1 MADSR
6 DYSSFISELKERN
19 DIASVVGE
27 YVKLTRK
34 GRQLWGLCPFHSEKT
49 PSFSVNTDMQ
59 IYKCF
64 GCGKGGDVI
73 TFIREVEHLEFNEA
87 VEFLAKRVGMK
98 VETFKGRQE
107 TQTDVKRR
115 MITQVMAE
123 AARFYIEK
131 LSTPE
136 AKIARDYLN
145 SRGVPADISKKFMI
159 GFAPAGWNNLRDHL
173 LSKNFSEAVM
183 LEAGLVSKGNKGVY
197 DRFRNRLMFP
207 ICDDDGTV
215 LAFGGRRLNEAD
227 EQKYINSPQTLI
239 YNKSNTLYGLNVSK
253 NFGREAGLIVVE
265 GYFDV
270 ITMHQFGFN
279 TAVAS
284 CGTSLTT
291 YQARKLK
298 RYTNKV
304 LIGYDGDGAGQAA
317 TVRGL
322 EILKSVG
329 LDVRVLNFPDGC
341 DPDDTLR
348 RYGGDYMKGVVDK
361 AQELNTFLL
370 GNTIKKFDLSNEQG
384 RSRAA
389 AAAVEIIV
397 GMDSQIERER
407 YIRAVAKKTGFSE
420 NAIAHDVNR
429 ILASKNEPQLKKP
442 VRTLT
447 PSDGERAAS
456 VPPKD
461 DLEIKLINHM
471 VINEEAARKVLKV
484 VNEDCFYN
492 QDCKKIILGIQRV
505 FKLNEEFNTDS
516 IMYGISDEERASLYS
531 LFFTEVVSS
540 DIVNDSVLLASKLL
554 ARHYDIIA
562 AEMQV
567 KANELIKHGGYNSEE
582 CQSLL
587 KEIVK
592 YKKLSKM
599 QK

>member
-98 VETFKGRQE
+98 VEAFKGRQE
-107 TQTDVKRR
+107 TQTDIKRR
-115 MITQVMAE
+115 MITQVMGE
-123 AARFYIEK
+123 AAKFYMEK

-173 LSKNFSEAVM
+173 LQKNFSEAVM

-215 LAFGGRRLNEAD
+215 LAFGGRRLNEVD

-322 EILKSVG
+322 EILK
-329 LDVRVLNFPDGC
+329 
-341 DPDDTLR
+341 
-348 RYGGDYMKGVVDK
+348 M
-361 AQELNTFLL
+361 
-370 GNTIKKFDLSNEQG
+370 
-384 RSRAA
+384 
-389 AAAVEIIV
+389 
-397 GMDSQIERER
+397 
-407 YIRAVAKKTGFSE
+407 
-420 NAIAHDVNR
+420 
-429 ILASKNEPQLKKP
+429 
-442 VRTLT
+442 
-447 PSDGERAAS
+447 
-456 VPPKD
+456 
-461 DLEIKLINHM
+461 
-471 VINEEAARKVLKV
+471 
-484 VNEDCFYN
+484 
-492 QDCKKIILGIQRV
+492 
-505 FKLNEEFNTDS
+505 
-516 IMYGISDEERASLYS
+516 
-531 LFFTEVVSS
+531 
-540 DIVNDSVLLASKLL
+540 
-554 ARHYDIIA
+554 
-562 AEMQV
+562 
-567 KANELIKHGGYNSEE
+567 
-582 CQSLL
+582 
-587 KEIVK
+587 
-592 YKKLSKM
+592 
-599 QK
+599 